1 MATQVQFRRGS
12 TSQHNSF
19 TGAVGEISVNTTTE
33 TLHVHDGSTTGGFP
47 LARADGNNVV
57 NWDVTRVDV
66 SGVYEMNGTTI
77 IDASRQFV
85 GAGLQIDTTSSN
97 SVDFQVV
104 DSQANASFNGARID
118 YTSTGTDTL
127 TADRSKVALNIVA
140 NSDVAGG
147 DTSNEHRLHGIR
159 VVTKATGDSDLIY
172 GVYSSAEAEQT
183 TGTVSALYGSYNQA
197 LADAAAGQIST
208 TYGSY
213 NLASLTASS
222 GATLTNVYGSYSL
235 ANFSSTQDSDVSKMV
250 GNAGEVQIAA
260 STGQTISNGMCF
272 EAQFDNNSAGAT
284 TINNGYLFY
293 GNYAGTLPTNAWGLY
308 INDDVKSYSA
318 GGLLIGTTETS
329 PWNNGTATGIYL
341 VSGGR
346 IGVAASEEPGLDA
359 NRVTTTGDIVRAR
372 YEGVNLGALSSFDQ
386 GGTER
391 IALTNAEGNGIG
403 VRRSDSTTYQIVPLV
418 GRATVTDPAAD
429 LGSTTW
435 RWQNLFLHD
444 GVVFGDAGGSGTT
457 TGTKLDAY
465 EEGTWTPA
473 YTTSNSDGT
482 FTHDEVCVG
491 YYTLI
496 GDLVYAAFRIR
507 TDAASG
513 VTGNL
518 YLSGL
523 PFAAKN
529 VSRVGQNG
537 SLVVGRAAN
546 FGTYW
551 PVMGYVADNASYINI
566 LALSSLNANNQIT
579 AANILALGT
588 TANQNDLMGH
598 IVYKK
603 A

>member
-12 TSQHNSF
+12 TSQHDSF

-77 IDASRQFV
+77 INASRQFV
-85 GAGLQIDTTSSN
+85 GAGLQIDTTGSN

-127 TADRSKVALNIVA
+127 TADRVKVALNIIA

-159 VVTKATGDSDLIY
+159 AVTKATGDSDLII

-183 TGTVSALYGSYNQA
+183 TGQVSALYGSYNQA
-197 LADAAAGQIST
+197 VADAAAGQIST

-213 NLASLTASS
+213 NIANLTASS
-222 GATLTNVYGSYSL
+222 GTTLTNVYGSYSL
-235 ANFSSTQDSDVSKMV
+235 ANFSSTQDSDVTKMV

-293 GNYAGTLPTNAWGLY
+293 GNYAGTLPTNAYGLY
-308 INDDVKSYSA
+308 IVDEVDSYTA
-318 GGLLIGTTETS
+318 GGFLVGTTDVT
-329 PWNNGTATGIYL
+329 PWNNTGTSDGAYI
-341 VSGGR
+341 SAEGR
-346 IGVAASEEPGLDA
+346 IGAASVNNAPVDV
-359 NRVTTTGDIVRAR
+359 NRLSSRGSIIRAR
-372 YEGVNLGALSSFDQ
+372 FNGTEVGSISSFDQ
-386 GGTER
+386 SGVERVSFINTDDNGFGIRRGT
-391 IALTNAEGNGIG
+391 ASGF
-403 VRRSDSTTYQIVPLV
+403 QIVPIIDDAPA
-418 GRATVTDPAAD
+418 ATPQAD
-429 LGSTTW
+429 LGHGDSP
-435 RWQNLFLHD
+435 WQDVYLHGGVYFD
-444 GVVFGDAGGSGTT
+444 GDTGSN
-457 TGTKLDAY
+457 KLDAY
-465 EEGTWTPA
+465 EEGTWTPT
-473 YTTSNSDGT
+473 YTTTNSDGT
-482 FTHDEVCVG
+482 FTYDTIQKG

-496 GDLVYAAFRIR
+496 GDVVHASFRLR
-507 TDAASG
+507 TDGMSG
-513 VTGNL
+513 VTGAL
-518 YLSGL
+518 LIGGL
-523 PFAAKN
+523 PFAARN
-529 VSRVGQNG
+529 VTTAGQGG
-537 SLVVGRAAN
+537 SLVVGRAHN
-546 FGTYW
+546 FGTYF
-551 PVMGYVADNASYINI
+551 PIGGYASDNAATIVVV
-566 LALSSLNANNQIT
+566 ALTSLNTNT
-579 AANILALGT
+579 ATSASAMLIDGGNK
-588 TANQNDLMGH
+588 NDLMAH
-598 IVYKK
+598 ITYKK